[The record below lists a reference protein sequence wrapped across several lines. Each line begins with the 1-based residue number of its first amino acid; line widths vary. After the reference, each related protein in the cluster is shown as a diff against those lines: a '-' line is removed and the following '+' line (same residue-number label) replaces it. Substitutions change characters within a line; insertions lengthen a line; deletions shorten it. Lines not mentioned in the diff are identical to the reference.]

1 MTLFETEIMNKV
13 LLQVI
18 RGEKFR
24 QSKELVSEET
34 SSKVQR
40 QSLTGLS
47 FLC

>member
-1 MTLFETEIMNKV
+1 MAEIVDKV
-13 LLQVI
+13 SQQVI

-34 SSKVQR
+34 SEKVLWQT
-40 QSLTGLS
+40 LTGHT